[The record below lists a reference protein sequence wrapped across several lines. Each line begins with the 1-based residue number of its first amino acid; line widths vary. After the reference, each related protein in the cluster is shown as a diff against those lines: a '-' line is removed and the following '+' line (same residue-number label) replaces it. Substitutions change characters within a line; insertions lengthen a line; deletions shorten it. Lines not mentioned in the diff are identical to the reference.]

1 MTQSRGAARTAFLW
15 GLWLFGLSTSAQA
28 AGLRA
33 ALPDFIPLVES
44 NGPAV
49 VNISTTQLVK
59 RPAWPGADGE
69 PAETP
74 EGGPFND
81 FLRRYFGENE
91 TPPEFFDNKSLGSGF
106 IISQDGYILTCA
118 HVVENATEILVRL
131 TDRREFLAK
140 VIGADRRSDV
150 ALLKIKATDLPQVKI
165 GDPSKVRVGEWVLAI
180 GSPFGFENS
189 ATVGIVS
196 AKGRSLP
203 RENYVPFIQTDVAIN
218 PGNSGGPLFN
228 LQGEVI
234 GINSHIYSRTGGFMG
249 LSFAVPI
256 DISMQVAKQLK
267 ANGRV
272 QRGWIGITIQDV
284 TRELAE
290 SFGMKHPFGAL
301 VADVLP
307 EGPAA
312 KSDLRV
318 GDVVMEYDGQR
329 INLSADLPP
338 LVGQTAPG
346 TRAKLSIM
354 RAGETL
360 TQSVTIA
367 ELPEDTSEA
376 QPELPATP
384 LSPGVLGMQ
393 LKELTPAQ
401 RKQLGVN
408 QGVLVDKLTEGPAL
422 KAGLRPGDVIMQV
435 LGKPVRSVAELREMV
450 PKLPRNRPV
459 PVLVRRGAAA
469 LFLALRIPE

>member
-1 MTQSRGAARTAFLW
+1 MRLDSWKSRPLVIISLLALSPFLPV
-15 GLWLFGLSTSAQA
+15 QA
-28 AGLRA
+28 ANLR

-59 RPAWPGADGE
+59 RPVWPGAGSDPVE
-69 PAETP
+69 PP
-74 EGGPFND
+74 EAGPFND

-91 TPPEFFDNKSLGSGF
+91 SPPELFDNKSLGSGF
-106 IISQDGYILTCA
+106 IISPDGYILTCA
-118 HVVENATEILVRL
+118 HVVENATEIMVRL
-131 TDRREFLAK
+131 TDRREYLAK
-140 VIGADRRSDV
+140 IIGADRRSDV
-150 ALLKIKATDLPQVKI
+150 ALLKINALQLPQVRI
-165 GDPSKVRVGEWVLAI
+165 GDPSRVRVGEWVLAI

-234 GINSHIYSRTGGFMG
+234 GINSQIYSRTGGFMG
-249 LSFAVPI
+249 VSFAVPI

-267 ANGRV
+267 TSGRV
-272 QRGWIGITIQDV
+272 QRGWIGVTIQDV

-290 SFGMKHPFGAL
+290 SFGMKRPYGAL

-318 GDVVMEYDGQR
+318 GDVVVEYEGQR

-338 LVGQTAPG
+338 LVGQTLPG
-346 TRAKLSIM
+346 TRARLSII
-354 RAGETL
+354 RAGQTQ

-367 ELPEDTSEA
+367 ELPEESGETPIEPPTA
-376 QPELPATP
+376 APQP
-384 LSPGVLGMQ
+384 GILGMQ

-401 RKQLGVN
+401 RKQLGISH
-408 QGVLVDKLTEGPAL
+408 GVLVDKLTEGPAL
-422 KAGLRPGDVIMQV
+422 KANVRPGDVILQIQ
-435 LGKPVRSVAELREMV
+435 GKPVRSVAELHEVV
-450 PKLPRNRPV
+450 PKLPRNKPV
-459 PVLVRRGAAA
+459 PLLVRRGAAA

>member
-1 MTQSRGAARTAFLW
+1 MILWVRYPRILVVFSLWVFL
-15 GLWLFGLSTSAQA
+15 LPAQA
-28 AGLRA
+28 ANLR
-33 ALPDFIPLVES
+33 ALPDFIPLVEG

-59 RPAWPGADGE
+59 RPVWPGAGND

-91 TPPEFFDNKSLGSGF
+91 SQPELFDNKSLGSGF
-106 IISQDGYILTCA
+106 IISPDGYILTCA
-118 HVVENATEILVRL
+118 HVVENATEIMVRL

-150 ALLKIKATDLPQVKI
+150 ALLKINAVQLPQVKI

-234 GINSHIYSRTGGFMG
+234 GINSQIYSRTGGFMG
-249 LSFAVPI
+249 VSFAVPI

-267 ANGRV
+267 TSGRV
-272 QRGWIGITIQDV
+272 QRGWIGVTIQDV

-290 SFGMKHPFGAL
+290 SFGMKRPYGAL

-318 GDVVMEYDGQR
+318 GDVVVEYEGQR

-338 LVGQTAPG
+338 LVGQTPPG
-346 TRAKLSIM
+346 TRAKLSII
-354 RAGETL
+354 RAGQTQ

-367 ELPEDTSEA
+367 ELPEESDEPPA
-376 QPELPATP
+376 EPVAVPQP
-384 LSPGVLGMQ
+384 GILGMQ
-393 LKELTPAQ
+393 LKELTAAQ
-401 RKQLGVN
+401 RKQLGISH
-408 QGVLVDKLTEGPAL
+408 GVLVDKLTEGPAL
-422 KAGLRPGDVIMQV
+422 KANVRPGDVILQIQ
-435 LGKPVRSVAELREMV
+435 GKPVRSIVELRELV
-450 PKLPRNRPV
+450 PKLPRNKPV
-459 PVLVRRGAAA
+459 PLLVRRGAAA

>member
-1 MTQSRGAARTAFLW
+1 MRIDPARSLPLVLISFLAFGTLPA
-15 GLWLFGLSTSAQA
+15 AQA
-28 AGLRA
+28 ANLR
-33 ALPDFIPLVES
+33 ALPDFIALVES

-59 RPAWPGADGE
+59 RPVWPGAGSNPDE
-69 PAETP
+69 PP
-74 EGGPFND
+74 EAGPFND

-91 TPPEFFDNKSLGSGF
+91 SPPELFDNKSLGSGF
-106 IISQDGYILTCA
+106 IISPDGYILTCA
-118 HVVENATEILVRL
+118 HVVENATEIMVRL

-140 VIGADRRSDV
+140 IIGADRRSDV
-150 ALLKIKATDLPQVKI
+150 ALLKINATQLPQVKI

-234 GINSHIYSRTGGFMG
+234 GINSQIYSRTGGFMG
-249 LSFAVPI
+249 VSFAVPI
-256 DISMQVAKQLK
+256 DISMQVTKQLK
-267 ANGRV
+267 TSGRV
-272 QRGWIGITIQDV
+272 QRGWIGVTIQDV

-290 SFGMKHPFGAL
+290 SFGMKRPYGAL
-301 VADVLP
+301 IADVLP
-307 EGPAA
+307 DGPAA

-318 GDVVMEYDGQR
+318 GDVVVEYEGQR

-338 LVGQTAPG
+338 LVGQTMPG
-346 TRAKLSIM
+346 TRAKLTIIRS
-354 RAGETL
+354 GQTQ

-367 ELPEDTSEA
+367 ELPEEGDEA
-376 QPELPATP
+376 QTEPPAAAP
-384 LSPGVLGMQ
+384 QPGILGMQ
-393 LKELTPAQ
+393 LKELTLAQ
-401 RKQLGVN
+401 RKQLGISH
-408 QGVLVDKLTEGPAL
+408 GVLVDKLTEGPAL
-422 KAGLRPGDVIMQV
+422 KASVRPGDVILQIQ
-435 LGKPVRSVAELREMV
+435 GKPVRSVVELRELV
-450 PKLPRNRPV
+450 PKLPRNKPV
-459 PVLVRRGAAA
+459 PMLVRRGAAA
-469 LFLALRIPE
+469 LFLALRLPE

>member
-1 MTQSRGAARTAFLW
+1 MNLDTWTSRRLV
-15 GLWLFGLSTSAQA
+15 STSLLAFSLCLPAQA
-28 AGLRA
+28 ANLR

-59 RPAWPGADGE
+59 RPVWPGAGND
-69 PAETP
+69 PAEPP
-74 EGGPFND
+74 EAGPFND

-91 TPPEFFDNKSLGSGF
+91 SPPELFDNKSLGSGF
-106 IISQDGYILTCA
+106 IISPDGYILTCA
-118 HVVENATEILVRL
+118 HVVENATEIMVRL
-131 TDRREFLAK
+131 TDRREFFAK

-150 ALLKIKATDLPQVKI
+150 ALLKINAAQLPQVKI

-234 GINSHIYSRTGGFMG
+234 GINSQIYSRTGGFMG
-249 LSFAVPI
+249 VSFAVPI

-267 ANGRV
+267 TSGRV
-272 QRGWIGITIQDV
+272 QRGWIGVTIQDV

-290 SFGMKHPFGAL
+290 SFGMKRPYGAL

-318 GDVVMEYDGQR
+318 GDVVVEYEGQR

-338 LVGQTAPG
+338 LVGQTLPG
-346 TRAKLSIM
+346 TRAKLSII
-354 RAGETL
+354 RAGQTQ

-367 ELPEDTSEA
+367 ELPEESGETQIEPPTA
-376 QPELPATP
+376 APQP
-384 LSPGVLGMQ
+384 GILGMQ
-393 LKELTPAQ
+393 LKELTSAQ
-401 RKQLGVN
+401 RKQLGISH
-408 QGVLVDKLTEGPAL
+408 GVLVDKLMEGPAL
-422 KAGLRPGDVIMQV
+422 KANVRPGDVILQIQ
-435 LGKPVRSVAELREMV
+435 GKPVRSVAELHELV
-450 PKLPRNRPV
+450 PKLPRNKPV